1 MPKQGEILLVPVP
14 YTDLQAVK
22 RRPVLVLSND
32 HYNTT
37 RNDIL
42 VASITSNLTNNEF
55 GVMLEPGDL
64 EDGTLSHA
72 SMIRFDKLH
81 CLHQRIIVKRFGR
94 LKREKY
100 KAVVNKIQEF
110 ISQDDEGIQHANK

>member
-1 MPKQGEILLVPVP
+1 MPKQGEILLIPIP

-32 HYNTT
+32 HYNSS

-42 VASITSNLTNNEF
+42 VASITSNLINNEF
-55 GVMLEPGDL
+55 GIVLESADL
-64 EDGTLSHA
+64 EEGTLA
-72 SMIRFDKLH
+72 RTSMIRFDKLY
-81 CLHQRIIVKRFGR
+81 CLNQRIIVKKFGR

-100 KAVVNKIQEF
+100 IAVTNKIREF
-110 ISQDDEGIQHANK
+110 IS